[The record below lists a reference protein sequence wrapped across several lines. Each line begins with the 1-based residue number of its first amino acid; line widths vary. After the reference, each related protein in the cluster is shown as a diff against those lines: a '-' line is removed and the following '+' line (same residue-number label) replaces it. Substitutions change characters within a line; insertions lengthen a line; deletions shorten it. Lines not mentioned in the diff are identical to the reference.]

1 MPRIE
6 IVLMLGF
13 ALIVISGLISAK
25 LKHDN
30 CKKWWLPIAIFG
42 SLFVLFIAF
51 VIWAMIDFMNTRLC
65 V

>member
-1 MPRIE
+1 
-6 IVLMLGF
+6 MLGF

-30 CKKWWLPIAIFG
+30 RKKWWLPIVICG
-42 SLFVLFIAF
+42 ILFIICIAF
-51 VIWAMIDFMNTRLC
+51 AVWVMIDFMNTRLC

>member
-1 MPRIE
+1 
-6 IVLMLGF
+6 MLGF
-13 ALIVISGLISAK
+13 ALIVISGLVSAK

-30 CKKWWLPIAIFG
+30 CQKWWLPIVICG

-51 VIWAMIDFMNTRLC
+51 LIWVMIDFMNTRLC

>member
-1 MPRIE
+1 
-6 IVLMLGF
+6 MLGF
-13 ALIVISGLISAK
+13 ALIVICGLISAK

-30 CKKWWLPIAIFG
+30 YQKWWLPIGICG

-51 VIWAMIDFMNTRLC
+51 LIWVMIDFMNIRLC